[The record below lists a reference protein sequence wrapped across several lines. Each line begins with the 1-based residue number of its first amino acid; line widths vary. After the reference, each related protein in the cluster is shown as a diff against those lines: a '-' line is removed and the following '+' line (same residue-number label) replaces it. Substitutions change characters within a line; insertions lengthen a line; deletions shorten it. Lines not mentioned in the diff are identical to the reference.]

1 MKEEEKKF
9 EKKTNVV
16 LKKKKNSENAPS
28 EKKQLLFSKK
38 RKESQNEPLSNSEV
52 MEKVRQLRKFFN
64 HPEKK
69 PKVTFESLSLE
80 NACKEVVEMHEN
92 DVAKKIEELI
102 LQIAKS
108 ILQDKGFSFT
118 LPSRS
123 NSNQLYISELD
134 RIVLGNA
141 GKRISKTDQMK
152 IIVFHFLAHLFLT
165 PQVSVRDFSNAS
177 TVRKATITTRIL
189 QLVHEVVSKRIHITK
204 RDLFYTDVKLFQK
217 QSESDPV
224 IDDLACMVGCTRSSL
239 NVVASEKVRF
249 HSIVLDS
256 YEIY

>member
-141 GKRISKTDQMK
+141 
-152 IIVFHFLAHLFLT
+152 
-165 PQVSVRDFSNAS
+165 VSVRDFSNAS